1 MSYKD
6 LTPGRARR
14 LAYANTINSNLH
26 VNIQRQRRRNIFQDI
41 IFQSA
46 SNNQS
51 RLYNLQASPFYEYEI
66 LSELPT
72 VKQSLVSKKL
82 LQKSNISTSNK
93 LSFCII
99 CQHDI
104 YLDIVRT
111 LQCSHSYHVN
121 CIDTWFTEN
130 NKCPQC
136 RFEI

>member
-6 LTPGRARR
+6 LKPGRSRR
-14 LAYANTINSNLH
+14 LAYANTIRSNLH
-26 VNIQRQRRRNIFQDI
+26 RHIQIQQRRELFQDI

-51 RLYNLQASPFYEYEI
+51 QLYNLQTSPFYDYEI

-99 CQHDI
+99 CQQDI